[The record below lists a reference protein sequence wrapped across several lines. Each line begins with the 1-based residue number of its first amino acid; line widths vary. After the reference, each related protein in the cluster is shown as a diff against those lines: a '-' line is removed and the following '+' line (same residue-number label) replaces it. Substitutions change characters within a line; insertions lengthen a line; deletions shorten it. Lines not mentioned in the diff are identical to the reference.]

1 MSENNLNFI
10 LKDLF
15 KSFGKTLTK
24 NGYIELKLNSPQEV
38 KIVLTAGS
46 VVITGFDEINHL
58 SLSGFNIV
66 RFNLP
71 DFVSIISL
79 IDKKDSFELESI
91 SDNFFQLSGLPIFS
105 LDVEEDDVFLDV
117 INKIDLPNKDFKNLI
132 KVLKL
137 EKKKLKK
144 SFLVESELL
153 IISFLQKTVTIIGEI
168 DYHITSFGEKPI
180 SDNNS
185 KVSDLII
192 SLNKNEEK
200 MVESLFK
207 NEKDNLIILETK
219 NNFKILSSTKS
230 VFLAKREFN
239 FDLYNTIVE

>member
-15 KSFGKTLTK
+15 KSFGKTLIK

-46 VVITGFDEINHL
+46 VVISNFDEIDHS
-58 SLSGFNIV
+58 SLSEFNVV

-79 IDKKDSFELESI
+79 VDKKDSFELEFI
-91 SDNFFQLSGLPIFS
+91 SDDFFQLSGLPIFS

-132 KVLKL
+132 RVLKL

-144 SFLVESELL
+144 SFLIESELL
-153 IISFLQKTVTIIGEI
+153 IISFFQKTVTVIGEI
-168 DYHITSFGEKPI
+168 DYHITEFAEKSM

-185 KVSDLII
+185 KVPDLII

-200 MVESLFK
+200 MVESLFN
-207 NEKDNLIILETK
+207 NESDDLIILETK
-219 NNFKILSSTKS
+219 NNFKILSGTKS
-230 VFLAKREFN
+230 VFIAKREFN
-239 FDLYNTIVE
+239 FDLYNTIVG